1 MLRRAMISALPLLA
15 AGPALASGAKKKEGG
30 KEEGKDA
37 KEGGGKDGVGQYVD
51 LASVAVPIVA
61 HGQLVNYVFIS
72 VRVVLTA
79 SANTSKMRTMEP
91 YFRDALVRAAHRT
104 PFTSP
109 SDYITIDGPRLQ
121 ATMMQETSSIAGR
134 ENIKAITILS
144 QTPKRRLG
152 LPTPQDRRGGDI
164 HP

>member
-1 MLRRAMISALPLLA
+1 MLRRALIAALPLVA

-30 KEEGKDA
+30 KDEKDA
-37 KEGGGKDGVGQYVD
+37 KDGGGKDGVGQYVD

-79 SANTSKMRTMEP
+79 SANTSKMRTLEP

-109 SDYITIDGPRLQ
+109 SDYISVDGPRLQ
-121 ATMMQETSSIAGR
+121 ATMMQEASGIAGR

-152 LPTPQDRRGGDI
+152 LPSPQDRNGGNI
-164 HP
+164 QP